1 MKHGIKL
8 DLEFLAIVL
17 GAGIL
22 AYFITG
28 DIVSNALFTALI
40 SLLFFLMG
48 LHLDTDELKKCG
60 QHQKEVMTGL
70 AMIYI
75 FTPLLAFLLFTVTG
89 GPLGD
94 AFIAIGVSAAA
105 IGSPVV
111 FSNLSK
117 GEGGL
122 ALMTAGIS
130 LLAGFVVIPVLLL
143 GFGATLPIR
152 EIAVNNLVFLAAPLL
167 LGVFSQRLENVI
179 LEDMRHHFSKVGL
192 WLLVLVMLVQFRLVY
207 QAEGLSFLGQASG
220 GIFLMAGFVMV
231 SYAAAHL
238 VSRFLEFS
246 EPQSKALGFVT
257 SSKSLAISLFI
268 ASQISGAA
276 VAYVSMYYFVRQ
288 AVTGGIMELHRHEEL
303 RSLKKPFATA
313 EDWLTG

>member
-28 DIVSNALFTALI
+28 NLVSNALFTALI

-48 LHLDTDELKKCG
+48 LHLDIDELKKCG
-60 QHQKEVMTGL
+60 QHQKEVATGM
-70 AMIYI
+70 AMVYI
-75 FTPLLAFLLFTVTG
+75 FTPLLAFMLFTITG

-117 GEGGL
+117 GEGSL

-130 LLAGFVVIPVLLL
+130 LLAGFVVIPLLLL
-143 GFGATLPIR
+143 GFGATLPVQD
-152 EIAVNNLVFLAAPLL
+152 IAVNNLVFMAVPLL
-167 LGVFSQRLENVI
+167 TGIFAQRFENVI

-192 WLLVLVMLVQFRLVY
+192 WLLVLVMLVQFRIVY
-207 QAEGLSFLGQASG
+207 QSEGLSFLGQASG
-220 GIFLMAGFVMV
+220 AVFLMAGFVMA
-231 SYAAAHL
+231 SYAVAHL
-238 VSRFLEFS
+238 VSRFLKFS
-246 EPQSKALGFVT
+246 EPQSRAIGFVA

-288 AVTGGIMELHRHEEL
+288 AVTGGIMELHRHDEL
-303 RSLKKPFATA
+303 RSLKRFFSRV
-313 EDWLTG
+313 EGWLTG